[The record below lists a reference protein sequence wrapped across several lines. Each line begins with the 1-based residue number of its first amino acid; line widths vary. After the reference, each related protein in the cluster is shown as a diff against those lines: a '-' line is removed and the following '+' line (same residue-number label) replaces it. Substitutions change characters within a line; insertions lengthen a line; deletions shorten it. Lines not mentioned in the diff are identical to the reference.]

1 MEWEI
6 NDLGSFAVAI
16 MGMMLCWN
24 PMMFT
29 GTIVVMEGKNAAIKR
44 RNYTTKRQWTKQ
56 EDAALVDC
64 LVEIANDV
72 GLLKKHFLAIQ
83 EMLNKAGLR
92 NKEFPHFDSLMHVWG
107 SDYATGTTAE
117 IPVDAVEEI
126 EKERHDEV
134 DITDGNHEEWEE
146 GRGEK
151 EVDQTESSVYPSTKI
166 NQGKKQAS
174 NRKRSRSDDGLSDLV
189 AEMHEYVGAYKEA
202 NEKIK
207 DIATYF
213 KKEAENTDRKMKIF
227 EEIIKLPGLS
237 RQEVIEA
244 GEHILKDA
252 HKIDTF
258 FALPNEFRR
267 DYVMKQLYEVNP
279 YTPSFDFHG
288 GNDA

>member
-6 NDLGSFAVAI
+6 NDLGSFVAAI

-29 GTIVVMEGKNAAIKR
+29 GTI
-44 RNYTTKRQWTKQ
+44 
-56 EDAALVDC
+56 
-64 LVEIANDV
+64 
-72 GLLKKHFLAIQ
+72 
-83 EMLNKAGLR
+83 
-92 NKEFPHFDSLMHVWG
+92 
-107 SDYATGTTAE
+107 
-117 IPVDAVEEI
+117 
-126 EKERHDEV
+126 
-134 DITDGNHEEWEE
+134 
-146 GRGEK
+146 
-151 EVDQTESSVYPSTKI
+151 
-166 NQGKKQAS
+166 
-174 NRKRSRSDDGLSDLV
+174 
-189 AEMHEYVGAYKEA
+189 GAYKEA
-202 NEKIK
+202 NEQIK

-227 EEIIKLPGLS
+227 EEIVKLPGLS